1 VWNEVTEIKADKEE
15 PRIGVFIC
23 RCGFNIGGVIDV
35 SAVAE
40 CARTMPHVVFAEE
53 DLYTCSSAGLDAIKK
68 QIEKFKLN
76 RVIVASCT
84 PATHESLFQKT
95 CEEAGLNKY
104 LFEMANIREHCSW
117 VHMHLPAEATEK
129 AKDLVRMA
137 VAKAS
142 FLEPQKEMELDIC
155 PSALVIGGG
164 ISGITTALSLAK
176 QNFQVHLVD
185 KEAEL
190 GGILNHLYKLQPTE
204 REASEILREAIIAV
218 KANSNIHLHMS
229 TLVQEVSGFIGDFH
243 VSLQAKN
250 SDQSERIKVGT
261 IIVATGAKEF
271 EPTGMYGYKENP
283 NVVTQLEFEQLL
295 RKNELN
301 RPKKVVMIQ
310 CVGAREKTGR
320 TYCGRICCQVALTN
334 AIQLKKLDP
343 NVEVSILFRDIQTP
357 GENEHFHKEAMANSV
372 NFIRYD
378 PNRPPK
384 VTSTADGNS
393 VVTVYDVYLGAEIE
407 LESDLVVLSTPLVQ
421 HEDGRK
427 LSSILKVPLGADG
440 FFFEVHPK
448 LRPVDFASEGI
459 YVCGTAHGP
468 KSIADSLTQAY
479 ATASK
484 ASIPMA
490 AKKIKTGAVKASVN
504 PEICV
509 NCDACLVS
517 CVFNAIEASTFGL
530 PQVREA
536 NCKGCGVC
544 ASECPVGAMQL
555 KQYKDDQIIAAIQAL
570 SGSKKRIEPA
580 ETFKPVILC
589 FACQWCSYA
598 AADLAGVSRIQ
609 YSPNVRILR
618 VPCSGRVD
626 VLHVLKAFQSGADG
640 VIITGCLI
648 GDCHYIDGNVKAKE
662 RVDVMKKCLQ
672 SQGINPKRLEIG
684 FASSSE
690 GQKFAAMMTSFVR
703 EIEKLGPNCSTP
715 KREGEKL
722 VQDTNKA

>member
-1 VWNEVTEIKADKEE
+1 MVANKEE

-23 RCGFNIGGVIDV
+23 RCGFNIGGVVDV

-40 CARTMPHVVFAEE
+40 YAKTLPDVVFAEE
-53 DLYTCSSAGLDAIKK
+53 DLYTCSSAGLDSIKK

-117 VHMHLPAEATEK
+117 VHTHLPAEATEK

-142 FLEPQKEMELDIC
+142 YLEPQKEMELDIC
-155 PSALVIGGG
+155 PSSLVIGGG
-164 ISGITTALSLAK
+164 ISGITAAMSLAG
-176 QNFQVHLVD
+176 QGFEVHLVD

-190 GGILNHLYKLQPTE
+190 GGMLNHLYRLQPTE

-218 KANSNIHLHMS
+218 KANSNIHLHVS
-229 TLVQEVSGFIGDFH
+229 TLVHEVSGFIGDFD
-243 VSLQAKN
+243 VTLQTKN
-250 SDQSERIKVGT
+250 SNQSERIKVGT
-261 IIVATGAKEF
+261 IIVATGAEEF
-271 EPTGMYGYKENP
+271 KPAGMYGYNESP
-283 NVVTQLEFEQLL
+283 NVVTQLELEQLL
-295 RKNELN
+295 RKGELKK
-301 RPKKVVMIQ
+301 PKVVMVQ

-320 TYCGRICCQVALTN
+320 TYCGRICCHVALGN
-334 AIQLKKLDP
+334 ALQLKKLDP
-343 NVEVSILFRDIQTP
+343 NIDVTILFRDIQTP
-357 GENEHFHKEAMANSV
+357 GENEHLYKEAMANCV

-384 VTSTADGNS
+384 VAFKADGS
-393 VVTVYDVYLGAEIE
+393 STVTVYDVYLGAEIE
-407 LESDLVVLSTPLVQ
+407 LESDLIVLSTPLVQ
-421 HEDGRK
+421 HEDVRK
-427 LSSILKVPLGADG
+427 LSSVLKVPLGADG
-440 FFFEVHPK
+440 FFFEAHPK
-448 LRPVDFASEGI
+448 LRPVEFASEGI

-468 KSIADSLTQAY
+468 KNIFESITQAY

-504 PEICV
+504 QEICV
-509 NCDACLVS
+509 NCDACVVS
-517 CVFNAIEASTFGL
+517 CVFNAIEASAFGL
-530 PQVREA
+530 PRILEA

-544 ASECPVGAMQL
+544 ASECPTGAMQL
-555 KQYKDDQIIAAIQAL
+555 RHYKDDQIIAAIKAL
-570 SGSKKRIEPA
+570 FRFKKRTEPN
-580 ETFKPVILC
+580 ESFKPVILC

-598 AADLAGVSRIQ
+598 AADLAGVLRIQ
-609 YSPNVRILR
+609 YPPNVRVLR

-662 RVDVMKKCLQ
+662 RVDVMKKSLQ

-690 GQKFAAMMTSFVR
+690 GQKFATMITDFVK
-703 EIEKLGPNCSTP
+703 EVEKLGPNSSTP

-722 VQDTNKA
+722 VQDTSKA

>member
-1 VWNEVTEIKADKEE
+1 
-15 PRIGVFIC
+15 
-23 RCGFNIGGVIDV
+23 
-35 SAVAE
+35 
-40 CARTMPHVVFAEE
+40 
-53 DLYTCSSAGLDAIKK
+53 
-68 QIEKFKLN
+68 
-76 RVIVASCT
+76 
-84 PATHESLFQKT
+84 
-95 CEEAGLNKY
+95 
-104 LFEMANIREHCSW
+104 
-117 VHMHLPAEATEK
+117 MHLPAEATEK

-164 ISGITTALSLAK
+164 ISGITAALSLAK
-176 QNFQVHLVD
+176 QGFQVHLVD

-190 GGILNHLYKLQPTE
+190 GGMLNHLYKLQPTE
-204 REASEILREAIIAV
+204 REASGILREAIMAV
-218 KANSNIHLHMS
+218 KANTNIHLHMS
-229 TLVQEVSGFIGDFH
+229 TLVHEVSGFIGDFH
-243 VSLQAKN
+243 VTLQAKN
-250 SDQSERIKVGT
+250 SDQPERIKVGT

-271 EPTGMYGYKENP
+271 EPTGMYGYRENP
-283 NVVTQLEFEQLL
+283 NVVTQLKFEQLL

-301 RPKKVVMIQ
+301 KPKKVVMIQ
-310 CVGAREKTGR
+310 CVGAREKRGR
-320 TYCGRICCQVALTN
+320 TYCGRICCHVALSN
-334 AIQLKKLDP
+334 AMQLKKLDR
-343 NVEVSILFRDIQTP
+343 NVEVTILFRDIQTP
-357 GENEHFHKEAMANSV
+357 GENEHFYKEAMANSV

-384 VTSTADGNS
+384 VTSRADGNS

-421 HEDGRK
+421 HEEGRK

-468 KSIADSLTQAY
+468 KSIAESLTQAY

-490 AKKIKTGAVKASVN
+490 AKKIKTGAVKALVN

-509 NCDACLVS
+509 NCDACVVS
-517 CVFNAIEASTFGL
+517 CVFNAIEASAFGL

-555 KQYKDDQIIAAIQAL
+555 KHYKDDQIIAAIQAL
-570 SGSKKRIEPA
+570 YGSKKRTEPA
-580 ETFKPVILC
+580 EGFRPVILC

-609 YSPNVRILR
+609 YPPNVRVLR

-672 SQGINPKRLEIG
+672 SQSINPKRLGIG

-690 GQKFAAMMTSFVR
+690 GQKFAAMITSFVK
-703 EIEKLGPNCSTP
+703 EIEKLGPNSSTS

-722 VQDTNKA
+722 VQDSQKA

>member
-1 VWNEVTEIKADKEE
+1 MEAGKEE

-23 RCGFNIGGVIDV
+23 RCGFNIGRVVDV
-35 SAVAE
+35 PAVAE
-40 CARTMPHVVFAEE
+40 YAKTLPYVIFAEE
-53 DLYTCSSAGLDAIKK
+53 DLYTCSSAGLDSIKK
-68 QIEKFKLN
+68 QIEKFRLN

-117 VHMHLPAEATEK
+117 VHMHLPREATEK
-129 AKDLVRMA
+129 AKDLIRMA
-137 VAKAS
+137 AAKAS
-142 FLEPQKEMELDIC
+142 YLEPQTETELDII

-164 ISGITTALSLAK
+164 IAGITAALSLAR
-176 QNFQVHLVD
+176 QGFQVHLIE

-190 GGILNHLYKLQPTE
+190 GGMLNHLYKLQPTE
-204 REASEILREAIIAV
+204 REAAEILLEAITAA
-218 KANSNIHLHMS
+218 KANSNIYLHTS
-229 TLVQEVSGFIGDFH
+229 TFVSQADGFIGNFN
-243 VSLQAKN
+243 VTLQSNN
-250 SDQSERIKVGT
+250 SSQSERIKVGT
-261 IIVATGAKEF
+261 IIVATGAEEF
-271 EPTGMYGYKENP
+271 KPIGMYGYKENQ

-295 RKNELN
+295 RKGNLKKTE
-301 RPKKVVMIQ
+301 KVVMIQ

-320 TYCGRICCQVALTN
+320 TYCSRICCQVALNN
-334 AIQLKKLDP
+334 ALQLKKLDP
-343 NVEVSILFRDIQTP
+343 DTDVTILFRDLQTY
-357 GENEHFHKEAMANSV
+357 GENEHFYKEAMDNFV

-384 VTSTADGNS
+384 VATGPDGNLL
-393 VVTVYDVYLGAEIE
+393 VTVYDTYLGAEIE

-421 HEDGRK
+421 HEDGKK
-427 LSSILKVPLGADG
+427 LSSVLKVPLGADG

-448 LRPVDFASEGI
+448 LRPVEFASEGI

-468 KSIADSLTQAY
+468 KAVVESLAQAY
-479 ATASK
+479 AAASK

-490 AKKIKTGAVKASVN
+490 AGKMKAGAVKASVN
-504 PEICV
+504 EEICV
-509 NCDACLVS
+509 NCDACVVS
-517 CVFNAIEASTFGL
+517 CVFNAIEASPFGL
-530 PQVREA
+530 PRIIKA

-544 ASECPVGAMQL
+544 ASECPMGAMQL
-555 KQYKDDQIIAAIQAL
+555 KQFKDDQIIAAIEAL
-570 SGSKKRIEPA
+570 FKSEQRKDLEGN
-580 ETFKPVILC
+580 FKPVILC

-609 YSPNVRILR
+609 YPPNVRVLR

-640 VIITGCLI
+640 VVITGCLI

-662 RVDVMKKCLQ
+662 RVDVMKKSLG
-672 SQGINPKRLEIG
+672 SLGIDPKRLDIG

-690 GQKFAAMMTSFVR
+690 GRKFAAIMTDFVK
-703 EIEKLGPNCSTP
+703 EIERLGPSPSRP
-715 KREGEKL
+715 KPRGGKL
-722 VQDTNKA
+722 VQDSSKA